1 MDVKRFNLAA
11 GAASDFVKSLAQPVR
26 LRIICAL
33 ATQECSV
40 TMLADSAGVS
50 MSTISRHLALLR
62 KDHIVKARRARQTI
76 LYSLSDANVAKL
88 IGILS
93 ETFCCVEDEPA
104 PRRKQA

>member
-1 MDVKRFNLAA
+1 MDTARFNHAA
-11 GAASDFVKSLAQPVR
+11 GEASDFVKSLAQPVR

-33 ATQECSV
+33 ATRECSV

-76 LYSLSDANVAKL
+76 LYSLSNANVAKL

-93 ETFCCVEDEPA
+93 ESFGCLEEEPE